1 MDAKDDEGDVK
12 LQKESAELIAE
23 FERTLPT
30 FLYKPDGHGGTRL
43 RTRVRAW
50 ETFRLDESVSESRVL
65 VPSKGPSWG

>member
-1 MDAKDDEGDVK
+1 VK
-12 LQKESAELIAE
+12 LQKESADLIAE

-50 ETFRLDESVSESRVL
+50 ETFRLDQSVSESRIL
-65 VPSKGPSWG
+65 TPSIGSSRG